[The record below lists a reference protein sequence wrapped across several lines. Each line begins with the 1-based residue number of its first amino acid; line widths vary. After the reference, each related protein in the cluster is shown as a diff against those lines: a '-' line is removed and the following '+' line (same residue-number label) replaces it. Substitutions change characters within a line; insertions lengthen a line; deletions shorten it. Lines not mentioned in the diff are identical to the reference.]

1 MYFEIDFRKLA
12 ICILIVALTI
22 LGFNYYEQKHPQPA
36 RTPIATFYA
45 MGSDKGP
52 NGASRWWVNL
62 YGVDKTDFDEL
73 FKHVPLTA
81 LTNQANYNEVP
92 AVKDTDPYIEIYR
105 TNNQSKDWWNDD
117 FLHTNKTVVLRRWC
131 KDLPY
136 GGEALAKF
144 IAEQVELSGLLPP
157 PQS

>member
-45 MGSDKGP
+45 MGSDRDKGYS
-52 NGASRWWVNL
+52 NWYVKL
-62 YGVDKTDFDEL
+62 YGADRTDIDEL
-73 FKHVPLTA
+73 FKRTPLTA
-81 LTNQANYNEVP
+81 LTNQTNYKEEP
-92 AVKDTDPYIEIYR
+92 LTKETDPFLEVFR
-105 TNNQSKDWWNDD
+105 RNPQTSD
-117 FLHTNKTVVLRRWC
+117 FLHEDQTVVFRSWC

-144 IAEQVELSGLLPP
+144 IAEKVELSGLLPP